1 MDSPLTVVV
10 PDDLDGE
17 RLDRALAVML
27 DVSRA
32 AARYLVDEGVEVD
45 GVLCKP
51 NTKVR
56 AGSKIVAP
64 PLRKPVAMLAE
75 ELELKVLYE
84 DDALVVID
92 KPAGLV
98 VHPGT
103 GQLTGTLAA
112 GLLHRYPELEGV
124 GAVERWGLVHRLD
137 KDTSGAILVGR
148 TQDAFDS
155 LVAQLR
161 AREIGREYLAL
172 VEGVLKPPTG
182 TIEAPIGRDPQTPT
196 RRAVARDGKHAR
208 THYRVETNYT
218 DRDLAL
224 VRVTLETGRTH
235 QIRVHFAAIGHPV
248 AGDPT
253 YGSRREAA
261 LTPRIF
267 LHAGKLSFTHPDS
280 RETVVVTSPLPDDL
294 AMVLSSLETAED
306 H

>member
-103 GQLTGTLAA
+103 GQMTGTLAA

>member
-1 MDSPLTVVV
+1 MDSPLTIVV
-10 PDDLDGE
+10 PDDLDRE
-17 RLDRALAVML
+17 RLDRALAVL
-27 DVSRA
+27 LGVSRA

-45 GVLCKP
+45 GVLSKP

-56 AGSKIVAP
+56 AGSRIVAP

-75 ELELKVLYE
+75 AIDLKVLYE

-103 GQLTGTLAA
+103 GQMTGTLAA

-124 GAVERWGLVHRLD
+124 GAEERWGLVHRLD

-148 TQDAFDS
+148 TQEAFES
-155 LVAQLR
+155 LTAQLR
-161 AREIGREYLAL
+161 AREIRREYLAL

-196 RRAVARDGKHAR
+196 RRAVARDGKPAR
-208 THYRVETNYT
+208 THYRVETNYPE
-218 DRDLAL
+218 RDLAL

-253 YGSRREAA
+253 YGSRREAG

-267 LHAGKLSFTHPDS
+267 LHAGELSFAHPVTG
-280 RETVVVTSPLPDDL
+280 ETVVVASPLPADL
-294 AMVLSSLETAED
+294 SAVLSSLETAED

>member
-1 MDSPLTVVV
+1 MDSPLTLVV

-17 RLDRALAVML
+17 RLDRALAVIL

-32 AARYLVDEGVEVD
+32 AARYLVDEGVQVD
-45 GVLCKP
+45 GALSKP
-51 NTKVR
+51 NTKVK
-56 AGSKIVAP
+56 AGATIVAP
-64 PLRKPVAMLAE
+64 PLRTPVEMLAE
-75 ELELKVLYE
+75 EIELQVLYE

-103 GQLTGTLAA
+103 GQMTGTLAA

-124 GAVERWGLVHRLD
+124 GAAERWGLVHRLD

-148 TQDAFDS
+148 TQEAFES
-155 LVAQLR
+155 LTAQLR
-161 AREIGREYLAL
+161 ARTIQREYLAL

-182 TIEAPIGRDPQTPT
+182 TIDAPIGRNPQTPT
-196 RRAVARDGKHAR
+196 RRAVAHDGKPAR
-208 THYRVETNYT
+208 THYRVETNYVE
-218 DRDLAL
+218 RDLAL
-224 VRVTLETGRTH
+224 VRVSLETGRTH
-235 QIRVHFAAIGHPV
+235 QIRVHFSAIGHPV

-253 YGSRREAA
+253 YGSRREAG

-267 LHAGKLSFTHPDS
+267 LHAGKLSFAHPS
-280 RETVVVTSPLPDDL
+280 TGKEVVVASPLPADL
-294 AMVLSSLETAED
+294 SAVLSSLETAEN

>member
-1 MDSPLTVVV
+1 MDSPLTLVV

-17 RLDRALAVML
+17 RLDRALAVIL

-45 GVLCKP
+45 GELSKP

-56 AGSKIVAP
+56 AGSRIVAP
-64 PLRKPVAMLAE
+64 PLRRPVEMLAE
-75 ELELKVLYE
+75 EIDLNVLYE
-84 DDALVVID
+84 DEALVVID

-103 GQLTGTLAA
+103 GQMTGTLAA

-124 GAVERWGLVHRLD
+124 GAAERWGLVHRLD

-148 TQDAFDS
+148 TQEAFDS
-155 LVAQLR
+155 LTSQLR
-161 AREIGREYLAL
+161 AREIRREYLAL

-208 THYRVETNYT
+208 THYRVETNYAE
-218 DRDLAL
+218 RDLAL

-248 AGDPT
+248 VGDPT
-253 YGSRREAA
+253 YGSRRETG

-267 LHAGKLSFTHPDS
+267 LHAGELSFAHPS
-280 RETVVVTSPLPDDL
+280 TGETVVVVSPLPADL
-294 AMVLSSLETAED
+294 SAVLASLETADD